1 MKGDFI
7 YFIRIGAK
15 SENLYKI
22 GTTNNIKRRMKEHER
37 YYKKPVTVL
46 WVSRP
51 YSKYTTL
58 RVEKQTITKWKE
70 REGFQHI
77 RNDRFIINP
86 TIHQVTIKVR
96 KEWTIDF

>member
-1 MKGDFI
+1 M
-7 YFIRIGAK
+7 
-15 SENLYKI
+15 YKI
-22 GTTNNIKRRMKEHER
+22 GTTNNVKRRMQQHQR
-37 YYKKPVTVL
+37 YYKKPITVI

-58 RVEKQTITKWKE
+58 RVEEQTIKRWKE
-70 REGFQHI
+70 LNGFEYI

-86 TIHQVTIKVR
+86 QIKQVTIKVR

>member
-1 MKGDFI
+1 MQQ
-7 YFIRIGAK
+7 
-15 SENLYKI
+15 
-22 GTTNNIKRRMKEHER
+22 HQR
-37 YYKKPVTVL
+37 YYKKPITVI

-58 RVEKQTITKWKE
+58 RVEEQTIKRWKE
-70 REGFQHI
+70 LNGFEYI

-86 TIHQVTIKVR
+86 QIKQVTIKVR